1 VAATLAQPAPVAA
14 PPQPSPAAPVDRVAG
29 PAVADAKAAAALT
42 PEERRIWG
50 KHLWKIFPFARP
62 YKGRVIVGLA
72 TNAMARLFDLLPMVI
87 IGVLVD
93 RIQKGGLAAFA
104 AKDFTLYGLGILG
117 TFVGLAIFQS
127 ASDYCWDTLA
137 QKVRHDLRMKL
148 YGHLQTLDVAY
159 FESRQVG
166 DIMSVLAGDVDN
178 LENFLSDATTS
189 MVRLV
194 ITFLGIFGF
203 LAWLDWRLA
212 LVLFAP
218 LPVGVLVVRY
228 FVKNVQPQY
237 RRTRQAVGE
246 MNALLEN
253 NLQGIGVIQAYT
265 AEGHQMARMETRSA
279 EYRDAAVATATSR
292 AKYIPGVYAIAGL
305 SFALLITVGGW
316 LTFAGYGPSL
326 GDYVT
331 FILFAMRLIMPLFI
345 LGMLLNQLQR
355 SEASAKRVMDLL
367 ATQPT
372 IHDAPDARAMPR
384 PPREL
389 AFRDVHFAYP
399 GRDPVLHGVSFRLQ
413 RGQVLGVVG
422 PTGAGKSTVLK
433 LLLRYYEPTRGD
445 VLVDGEPLSGARLA
459 DWRHHIGF
467 VPQEAFL
474 FSGTVAENIRLGTP
488 EATDGQVK
496 EAARIAGAAEFI
508 EALPEGYATLIGER
522 GLKLSGGQRQRVS
535 LARAVLRNPA
545 VLVLDEATSAVDT
558 RTEELIQRNLHAFRK
573 DRITVAVAHRL
584 STVRQSDEIL
594 VVVDGVV
601 VERGSHDELVAKRGV
616 YADLWRVQS
625 GEGDGRLKPNGLT
638 AEAKGSSP
646 RRAAPARAD
655 PLLP

>member
-1 VAATLAQPAPVAA
+1 LSATAQATRA
-14 PPQPSPAAPVDRVAG
+14 PPATPREEHRV
-29 PAVADAKAAAALT
+29 L
-42 PEERRIWG
+42 G
-50 KHLWKIFPFARP
+50 KHLWKVFPFAKP
-62 YKGRVIVGLA
+62 YKGRMAVGLV
-72 TNAMARLFDLLPMVI
+72 TNAFARLFDLLPMVI
-87 IGVLVD
+87 IGVIVD
-93 RIQKGGLAAFA
+93 RINRGGLSSFAFD
-104 AKDFTLYGLGILG
+104 DFLWYGLGILG

-127 ASDYCWDTLA
+127 ASDYAWDTLA
-137 QKVRHDLRMKL
+137 QKVRHDLRMAL
-148 YGHLQTLDVAY
+148 YGHLQRLDVAY

-203 LAWLDWRLA
+203 LVWLDWRLA

-218 LPVGVLVVRY
+218 LPIGVLVVRF
-228 FVKNVQPQY
+228 FVKNVHPQY

-265 AEGHQMARMETRSA
+265 AEGHQMSRMEARSG
-279 EYRDAAVATATSR
+279 EYRDAAVAAATSR

-326 GDYVT
+326 GDYVV

-345 LGMLLNQLQR
+345 LGMLLNQIQR

-367 ATQPT
+367 ETRPT
-372 IHDAPDARAMPR
+372 ILDRPDARPLPVA
-384 PPREL
+384 PREL
-389 AFRDVHFAYP
+389 EFRKVHFAYP
-399 GRDPVLHGVSFRLQ
+399 GRDPVLHGVSFQLR

-433 LLLRYYEPTRGD
+433 LLLRYYEPTKGS
-445 VLVDGEPLSGARLA
+445 VLVDGQPLSGIRLK

-467 VPQEAFL
+467 VSQEAFL
-474 FSGTVAENIRLGTP
+474 FSGTVAENIRLGSP
-488 EATDGQVK
+488 EATDGQVR
-496 EAARIAGAAEFI
+496 EAARIAGASEFI
-508 EALPEGYATLIGER
+508 DALPEGYATMIGER

-545 VLVLDEATSAVDT
+545 VLILDEATSAVDT

-601 VERGSHDELVAKRGV
+601 VERGSHEALVKKGGV

-625 GEGDGRLKPNGLT
+625 GEGDARLKPGKGANGKNGHSRK
-638 AEAKGSSP
+638 AAAKALP
-646 RRAAPARAD
+646 RTDRETV
-655 PLLP
+655 LP